1 MTEQKIRFYM
11 DLAFHMGKQGTCPRA
26 NVGAVIVRDDRVI
39 AMGFNGSPRH
49 TPHCKDDGCWMRQRG
64 ELVSCVRSVHA
75 ESNSIVNAAYMGTV
89 TKGSVMFS
97 THYPCLACMK
107 LIINAGITQVYY
119 SIPYDDPDAK
129 ILEAAAKTAAVL
141 EITQVDGPKE

>member
-1 MTEQKIRFYM
+1 
-11 DLAFHMGKQGTCPRA
+11 
-26 NVGAVIVRDDRVI
+26 
-39 AMGFNGSPRH
+39 
-49 TPHCKDDGCWMRQRG
+49 
-64 ELVSCVRSVHA
+64 
-75 ESNSIVNAAYMGTV
+75 
-89 TKGSVMFS
+89 
-97 THYPCLACMK
+97 MK